1 MVLAKG
7 VSAGL
12 RDGVEQPGLADSPSS
27 PGVPASPRV
36 AEVLIDFDDFVA
48 PESFGPPA
56 TPLRDRYLSRG
67 VSFLGGPGTDGGAV
81 LNWRSNFS
89 VTGFSGLNFL
99 AFNAAVG
106 TTVPNIFIA
115 ALPEWILFTNPVAAV
130 SMLVGSATSAG
141 HTIHMNAFNSANV
154 TVASSSLVLGQAL
167 QPLSVS
173 APGIVRVEVGGS
185 DVVVMVLDDL
195 RFTPD
200 LVVAARATSWGRIKA
215 SYR

>member
-1 MVLAKG
+1 
-7 VSAGL
+7 
-12 RDGVEQPGLADSPSS
+12 
-27 PGVPASPRV
+27 
-36 AEVLIDFDDFVA
+36 
-48 PESFGPPA
+48 
-56 TPLRDRYLSRG
+56 
-67 VSFLGGPGTDGGAV
+67 
-81 LNWRSNFS
+81 
-89 VTGFSGLNFL
+89 
-99 AFNAAVG
+99 
-106 TTVPNIFIA
+106 
-115 ALPEWILFTNPVAAV
+115 
-130 SMLVGSATSAG
+130 
-141 HTIHMNAFNSANV
+141 MNAFNSANV